1 MNKENN
7 MGKKFYSEQDVR
19 TFIETAEEMG
29 ISPAMRKLEYPGSW
43 ATAQRW
49 FVEAGRALPTID
61 SLVARA
67 GELKQF
73 YSDKEKLMAVQTLMD
88 RIVEQLTTDALTA
101 DEINKLGTALNKA
114 IQTFN
119 LIEGKSTSI
128 TESRQKDGADL
139 AIMDMLNEAKAKN
152 SLIEQGL

>member
-1 MNKENN
+1 
-7 MGKKFYSEQDVR
+7 MGKKFYSEQDVKE
-19 TFIETAEEMG
+19 FIEAAEEMG
-29 ISPAMRKLEYPGSW
+29 ISPAMRKLGYPGSW

-49 FVEAGRALPTID
+49 FVEAGRTLPSID

-73 YSDKEKLMAVQTLMD
+73 YSDKEKLMATQVVID
-88 RIVEQLTTDALTA
+88 RIVESLTNDELTA
-101 DEINKLGTALNKA
+101 DEINKLSNALNKA

-152 SLIEQGL
+152 AVIESNL

>member
-1 MNKENN
+1 MAKVH
-7 MGKKFYSEQDVR
+7 YSENDVR
-19 TFIETAEEMG
+19 EFISCAQEMG
-29 ISPAMRKLEYPGSW
+29 ISPAMRKMNYPGSW

-49 FVEAGRALPTID
+49 FKEAGLALPTID

-67 GELKQF
+67 AEIKQF
-73 YSDKEKLMAVQTLMD
+73 YTDKEKLLAAQATID
-88 RIVEQLTTDALTA
+88 RIVQSLTNDELTA
-101 DEINKLGTALNKA
+101 DEINKLSNALNKT

-128 TESRQKDGADL
+128 TESRQKDGTDL

-152 SLIEQGL
+152 NITEQTFS